1 MIYWAVETLKEVP
14 HPTLVA
20 EGIRDFEWSPKDNMI
35 AYWAPE
41 KGNIP
46 AKVRSWVEHVLYLK
60 SLCWFIYTG
69 VNQHHVRGMLQVCLV
84 ELPEKKTTQKN
95 IFGVLDCQLFWQSEG
110 DFLCVKV
117 NGLAGYHLGSR

>member
-1 MIYWAVETLKEVP
+1 MSGLEQQYRSEDQSKNDAEGKQLIYWAVDALKEVP

-46 AKVRSWVEHVLYLK
+46 AKVKEEWCGYDGARCYSFL
-60 SLCWFIYTG
+60 G
-69 VNQHHVRGMLQVCLV
+69 GGGLV
-84 ELPEKKTTQKN
+84 TLLIT
-95 IFGVLDCQLFWQSEG
+95 C
-110 DFLCVKV
+110 
-117 NGLAGYHLGSR
+117 Y